1 MDLLEETRRVIE
13 TFFLNYKLVTN
24 IREVRRLDELSWV
37 NVDTILFIEFEND
50 FDKLDIET

>member
-1 MDLLEETRRVIE
+1 MDLLKETRRVIE
-13 TFFLNYKLVTN
+13 AFFLNYKLVTN